1 VVICENRLMKLAIWA
16 LIGIVCLLVAFGVSR
31 ALQKTEP
38 SGPLIAD
45 LTRLTQ
51 PTTADAVDATQDTL
65 SQSVLRDQDAMQA
78 KHIAIVCWEWSRMH
92 NNQLPDDLATMV
104 VAGVLTPSDLVVER
118 TGTTPLPWTK
128 DMAIT
133 TTKDLQSFVHDL
145 DDHCDFIYLG
155 KGIGGPQLDEN
166 EITQNVALLYDKPNP
181 KLSHRI
187 NIAYIDGHVS
197 SYRLDQLATAFA
209 ATDALRAKSN
219 LRPIDITAFKTPP
232 TP

>member
-1 VVICENRLMKLAIWA
+1 MKLAIWA

-38 SGPLIAD
+38 SGPLILD
-45 LTRLTQ
+45 LTKQTKA
-51 PTTADAVDATQDTL
+51 TAADAADATQDTL

-78 KHIAIVCWEWSRMH
+78 KHIAIVCWGWSRMH
-92 NNQLPDDLATMV
+92 NNRLPDDLATLI
-104 VAGVLTPSDLVVER
+104 VAGVLVPSDLVVER

-133 TTKDLQSFVHDL
+133 TTKDLQSFAHDL
-145 DDHCDFIYLG
+145 DEHCDFIYLG

-166 EITQNVALLYDKPNP
+166 EITQNVALVSDKPNP
-181 KLSHRI
+181 KLDRRI

-197 SYRLDQLATAFA
+197 FYRPAQLAAALA
-209 ATDALRAKSN
+209 ATNALRAKSN
-219 LRPIDITAFKTPP
+219 LPPIDAAAFKMSP